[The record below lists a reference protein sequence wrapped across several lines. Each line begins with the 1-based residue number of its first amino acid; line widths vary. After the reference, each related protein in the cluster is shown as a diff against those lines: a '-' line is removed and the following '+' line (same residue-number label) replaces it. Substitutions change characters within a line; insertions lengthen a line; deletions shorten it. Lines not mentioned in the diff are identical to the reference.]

1 MLVGDGPTDYEL
13 TTLDRDIVALEEAQ
27 DYRDADFGFYQAPE
41 PELGCIGNRVWND
54 LNGNGVQDAGEPG
67 IPGVTVTL
75 TDFDDNVFAT
85 TTTNDDGLYEFCN
98 LPAGS
103 YISIVGNGP
112 DGSTISTPVQD
123 YISLGEGE
131 IYEDAD
137 FGFWLEIDPC
147 DTIDGGAITTAE
159 GTQLETCAD
168 DGVDNIFVVST
179 TGTNQAPYDYVYIV
193 VDENGLIVNITNG
206 SSISFE
212 GADAGTYMIYG
223 MAYVG
228 TNPFDGGSLPFSD
241 LDSFTPPEGDCFELS
256 ENPITVNKLGQACVK
271 FYKENKIGTV
281 IKHIPG
287 HGKANTD
294 SHAKLPVINETLKV
308 LKNDFNCFRNTKSH
322 FAMTAHILYSKI
334 DKKNNATHSNILL
347 KEVIRKKIGFKGILI
362 SDDISMKA
370 LKYNVV
376 KNARLALEAGC
387 NLILYCA
394 GKTHEVKKILKETPY
409 IDSHTKKKTS
419 EFYKFLS

>member
-1 MLVGDGPTDYEL
+1 MKEIFGNFLKKMIRKAAIISISGLSL
-13 TTLDRDIVALEEAQ
+13 TTQEVNIFKKNKPWGVILFKRNILSENQLKKLTNSIKKIMKDKKYPILVDEEGGRVTRLSNFLNNSRFNQKYFGEIYKINKKIGLTIYKSYIDSISNKLLNFGININTSPVLDLHQKKTHKI
-27 DYRDADFGFYQAPE
+27 
-41 PELGCIGNRVWND
+41 IGNR
-54 LNGNGVQDAGEPG
+54 
-67 IPGVTVTL
+67 
-75 TDFDDNVFAT
+75 
-85 TTTNDDGLYEFCN
+85 
-98 LPAGS
+98 S
-103 YISIVGNGP
+103 Y
-112 DGSTISTPVQD
+112 
-123 YISLGEGE
+123 
-131 IYEDAD
+131 
-137 FGFWLEIDPC
+137 
-147 DTIDGGAITTAE
+147 
-159 GTQLETCAD
+159 
-168 DGVDNIFVVST
+168 
-179 TGTNQAPYDYVYIV
+179 
-193 VDENGLIVNITNG
+193 
-206 SSISFE
+206 
-212 GADAGTYMIYG
+212 
-223 MAYVG
+223 
-228 TNPFDGGSLPFSD
+228 
-241 LDSFTPPEGDCFELS
+241 S

-308 LKNDFNCFRNTKSH
+308 LKNDFNCFKNTKSH

-394 GKTHEVKKILKETPY
+394 GKAHEVKKILKETPY